1 MEKFVHDLAESDNFM
16 EETLNLADQLEAA
29 LKQLDETPGAVLA
42 KETASRAAQN
52 IRDQIQKRQDELSGQ
67 AALDHHRRM
76 RELGILTDEELQAL
90 RKANQEKIDQ
100 ELQNAIQNTVNVQN
114 TENNQNTQQPLN
126 YN

>member
-1 MEKFVHDLAESDNFM
+1 
-16 EETLNLADQLEAA
+16 
-29 LKQLDETPGAVLA
+29 
-42 KETASRAAQN
+42 
-52 IRDQIQKRQDELSGQ
+52 
-67 AALDHHRRM
+67 M